1 MASSP
6 LVLVLGMHRS
16 GTSLLGGVLQH
27 LGLALPG
34 EVIGADQHNPAG
46 YFEWDQIVA
55 IQEDLLIDLERWWP
69 SEQGCLPLPSEWML
83 HPATLA
89 ARQQIRALLAAEQGL
104 QQGPWGL
111 KDPRCSRLLPLWIDL
126 AQDLNLPLRLVLA
139 CRDPSEVVESLLHRD
154 REITGMDYNRAQRLW
169 WIHNTDVLQG
179 AAAARLPV
187 TVIDYGRWFSTPD
200 QQLSLLLEALPE
212 LQPSPEQKQQALA
225 SVRPDLRRSQVRL
238 KKEASE
244 DHSSLAWLD
253 PALPRLHQ
261 ELLALQGQAMGEPV
275 SRRRLTRQGLPRR
288 LARAQAVVPEAKRL
302 RAQPE
307 SWPQWMEAW
316 RHHPAPQLRQE
327 VVLGASPKL
336 SCCGLSWLELKP
348 QLLLQHLP
356 IPELAHRALD
366 PAASSDHQLHL
377 QAEARPG
384 GFEHLTLNLELPEPD
399 RVWHWLNLLSAQEA
413 IWDPDP
419 ARVLLLRA
427 LGLQAWWLDPNSVPN
442 GWLGQAGAVSPSSW
456 ASQLGFAPV
465 ARHSLLVLGPA
476 GSVFEQALALE
487 ARQAFAP
494 VPLGSNAALA
504 PIQYQPGWP
513 ELIVSTLEQSVARA
527 GWLQAAAQSA
537 ARLIW
542 PEASVP
548 EEGNWLQGMQQA
560 PLALQGSFTPA
571 DLRALLQGEAEGV
584 LVEERPAQEADVLF
598 EGCRP
603 LPQGQ
608 LGARAAV
615 VVSLYNYA
623 GRIEEALNSVAAQTE
638 AVVELVVVDDAST
651 DDGAE
656 VVRAWMQMHQTRFS
670 RCMLL
675 QHRRN
680 GGLAAARNTAFYAA
694 HSAWCFVLDADN
706 LLFPA
711 AVSTCMD
718 LAEQAD
724 AAVAVVHPLLA
735 VEAEAGRP
743 DDERSLVGF
752 GSWQKA
758 KFRTGNYVDAMA
770 LVRREAWQ
778 RVGGYTHI
786 EGGWEDFDFWCK
798 LEESGFH
805 GVQSPQILAAYRS
818 HASSMT
824 AHSTRRLQR
833 PLSITL
839 QNRHPWLELPLAN
852 AEGC

>member
-1 MASSP
+1 M
-6 LVLVLGMHRS
+6 R
-16 GTSLLGGVLQH
+16 TH
-27 LGLALPG
+27 L
-34 EVIGADQHNPAG
+34 
-46 YFEWDQIVA
+46 
-55 IQEDLLIDLERWWP
+55 
-69 SEQGCLPLPSEWML
+69 
-83 HPATLA
+83 
-89 ARQQIRALLAAEQGL
+89 
-104 QQGPWGL
+104 
-111 KDPRCSRLLPLWIDL
+111 
-126 AQDLNLPLRLVLA
+126 
-139 CRDPSEVVESLLHRD
+139 
-154 REITGMDYNRAQRLW
+154 
-169 WIHNTDVLQG
+169 
-179 AAAARLPV
+179 
-187 TVIDYGRWFSTPD
+187 
-200 QQLSLLLEALPE
+200 
-212 LQPSPEQKQQALA
+212 
-225 SVRPDLRRSQVRL
+225 
-238 KKEASE
+238 
-244 DHSSLAWLD
+244 
-253 PALPRLHQ
+253 LPRLHR
-261 ELLALQGQAMGEPV
+261 ELLALQTQAIGKPA
-275 SRRRLTRQGLPRR
+275 SRRWLARQALPRG
-288 LARAQAVVPEAKRL
+288 LARGLAVVPEAKLL

-307 SWPQWMEAW
+307 SWPQWLEAW
-316 RHHPAPQLRQE
+316 RHYPAPQLREE
-327 VVLGASPKL
+327 VALGARPRI
-336 SCCGLSWLELKP
+336 SCCGMSWLELKP

-427 LGLQAWWLDPNSVPN
+427 LGLKAWWLDPNSVPN

-456 ASQLGFAPV
+456 ASQLGLAPV
-465 ARHSLLVLGPA
+465 ARHSLVVLGPA
-476 GSVFEQALALE
+476 GSVFEQALGLE
-487 ARQAFAP
+487 ARQALDP
-494 VPLGSNAALA
+494 VPLGINAALA
-504 PIQYQPGWP
+504 PIRYQPGWP

-537 ARLIW
+537 GRLIW

-598 EGCRP
+598 EVCRP
-603 LPQGQ
+603 LPQGGYR
-608 LGARAAV
+608 GARAAV

-656 VVRAWMQMHQTRFS
+656 VVREWMQVHQTRFS
-670 RCMLL
+670 RCVLL

-680 GGLAAARNTAFYAA
+680 GGLAAARNTAFDAA

-770 LVRREAWQ
+770 LIRREAWQ
-778 RVGGYTHI
+778 QVRGYTHI
-786 EGGWEDFDFWCK
+786 EGGWEDYDFWCK
-798 LEESGFH
+798 LVADGWQ
-805 GVQSPQILAAYRS
+805 GVQCPQVLALYRS
-818 HASSMT
+818 HTEAMTYKDT
-824 AHSTRRLQR
+824 AHRQR
-833 PLSITL
+833 ALSRTL
-839 QNRHPWLELPLAN
+839 QERHPWLRLPL
-852 AEGC
+852 GT

>member
-34 EVIGADQHNPAG
+34 EVIAADQHNPAG

-55 IQEDLLIDLERWWP
+55 IQERLLIDLERWWP
-69 SEQGCLPLPSEWML
+69 SAQGCLPLPSDWLL

-89 ARQQIRALLAAEQGL
+89 AREQIRALLAPEQL
-104 QQGPWGL
+104 QQQGPWGL
-111 KDPRCSRLLPLWIDL
+111 KDPRCSRLLPLWIEL
-126 AQDLNLPLRLVLA
+126 AEGLGLPLRLVLA
-139 CRDPSEVVESLLHRD
+139 CRDPAEVATSLVHRD
-154 REITGMDYNRAQRLW
+154 GPITGMDYNRAQQLW
-169 WIHNTDVLQG
+169 WVHNRDVLQV

-187 TVIDYGRWFSTPD
+187 TVIDYGRWFSAPD
-200 QQLSLLLEALPE
+200 QQLSYLLEALPE
-212 LQPSPEQKQQALA
+212 LQPTQEQQQKALA
-225 SVRPDLRRSQVRL
+225 SVRPDLRRSVARL
-238 KKEASE
+238 KEQASGSE
-244 DHSSLAWLD
+244 HSPVWLD
-253 PALPRLHQ
+253 PDVTRLHQ
-261 ELLALQGQAMGEPV
+261 ELLAVQEQATGEPV
-275 SRRRLTRQGLPRR
+275 PRRWRAHQAFPRR
-288 LARAQAVVPEAKRL
+288 LARGQAAAPSIRRL

-366 PAASSDHQLHL
+366 SAASSDHQLHL

-427 LGLQAWWLDPNSVPN
+427 LGLKAWWLDPNSAPN

-456 ASQLGFAPV
+456 ASQLGLAPV
-465 ARHSLLVLGPA
+465 ASQSLLVLGPA

-487 ARQAFAP
+487 ARQAFDP

-598 EGCRP
+598 EVCRP

-680 GGLAAARNTAFYAA
+680 GGLAAARNTAFDAA

-798 LEESGFH
+798 LIEADWH
-805 GVQSPQILAAYRS
+805 GVIYPKPLATYTQHGTSMLQTQSNQRQRKLS
-818 HASSMT
+818 
-824 AHSTRRLQR
+824 RL
-833 PLSITL
+833 LHK
-839 QNRHPWLELPLAN
+839 RHPWLQLAFA
-852 AEGC
+852 AENC